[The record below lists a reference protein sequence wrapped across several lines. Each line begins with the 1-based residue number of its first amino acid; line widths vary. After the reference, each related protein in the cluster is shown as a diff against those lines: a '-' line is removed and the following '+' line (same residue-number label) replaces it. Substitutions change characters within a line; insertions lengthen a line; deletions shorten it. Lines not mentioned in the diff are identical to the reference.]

1 MSIGAHWQTP
11 TNDPELIDWL
21 RLIRSQNIGPH
32 TFWGLLSKYGSATHA
47 LDALPDLARKGTRR
61 TIKLTTANEAQRE
74 LEQIDRY
81 GGKPVAI
88 GQAGYPALLAQVES
102 PPPIL
107 TVMGNASIA
116 STRTIGIVGAR
127 NASASG
133 RKMADLMAQGLG
145 RHGITISSGLARG
158 VDTHA
163 HRASLDTGTV
173 AVMAGGIN
181 RIYPKENTEL
191 YHQIAERGAVMSEMP
206 FDAEPIAR
214 FFPRRNRLISGM
226 SAGVVVIEAAA
237 KSGSLITAR
246 FALEQGRE
254 VFAVPGSPLDQRA
267 QGTNGLLRNGA
278 TLVQTPEDVLEGI
291 ESQFS
296 DPASPTYPYV
306 EVGHDRTTQP
316 GKDDLQNA
324 ETDSQAVSDAILE
337 LLSPTPIQIDDLV
350 RLSGAHIAAVS
361 AAVLELEIS
370 GKATRHPGGGV
381 SAE

>member
-1 MSIGAHWQTP
+1 MSIGAPWQTP
-11 TNDPELIDWL
+11 QSTPELVDWL

-32 TFWGLLSKYGSATHA
+32 TFWGLLSKYGSAAEA
-47 LDALPDLARKGTRR
+47 LQALPELARRGRR
-61 TIKLTTANEAQRE
+61 QTIKLATENDATHE

-81 GGKPVAI
+81 GAKPIAI
-88 GQAGYPALLAQVES
+88 GQSGYPPLLAQVES
-102 PPPIL
+102 PPPFL
-107 TVMGNASIA
+107 TVMGDASIA

-145 RHGITISSGLARG
+145 RHGVTVASGLARG

-163 HRASLDTGTV
+163 HKASLDTGTV
-173 AVMAGGIN
+173 AVTAGGIN
-181 RIYPKENTEL
+181 RIYPKENTDL
-191 YHQIAERGAVMSEMP
+191 YHQIAELGAVVSEMP

-237 KSGSLITAR
+237 RSGSLITAR

-296 DPASPTYPYV
+296 DPAGMMFPFAQATSHPM
-306 EVGHDRTTQP
+306 EVTSAHGNNGPEDNP
-316 GKDDLQNA
+316 
-324 ETDSQAVSDAILE
+324 QAITEAILE
-337 LLSPTPIQIDDLV
+337 LLSPTPIQIDDLA
-350 RLSGAHIAAVS
+350 RLSGIHIAAVS
-361 AAVLELEIS
+361 AAVLELEI
-370 GKATRHPGGGV
+370 GGQATRHPGGGV

>member
-1 MSIGAHWQTP
+1 MSIGAPWQTP
-11 TNDPELIDWL
+11 QSTPELVDWL

-32 TFWGLLSKYGSATHA
+32 TFWGLLSKYGSAAEA
-47 LDALPDLARKGTRR
+47 LQALPELARRGRR
-61 TIKLTTANEAQRE
+61 QTVKLATENDATHE

-81 GGKPVAI
+81 GAKPIAI
-88 GQAGYPALLAQVES
+88 GQSGYPPLLAQVES
-102 PPPIL
+102 PPPFL
-107 TVMGNASIA
+107 TVMGDASIA

-145 RHGITISSGLARG
+145 RHGVTIASGLARG

-163 HRASLDTGTV
+163 HKASLDTGTV
-173 AVMAGGIN
+173 AVTAGGIN
-181 RIYPKENTEL
+181 RIYPKENTDL
-191 YHQIAERGAVMSEMP
+191 YHQIAEVGAVVSEMP

-237 KSGSLITAR
+237 RSGSLITAR

-296 DPASPTYPYV
+296 DPAGMMFPFAQATSHPM
-306 EVGHDRTTQP
+306 EVTSAHGNNGPEDNP
-316 GKDDLQNA
+316 
-324 ETDSQAVSDAILE
+324 QAITEAILE
-337 LLSPTPIQIDDLV
+337 LLSPTPIQIDDLA
-350 RLSGAHIAAVS
+350 RLSGIHIAAVS
-361 AAVLELEIS
+361 AAVLELEI
-370 GKATRHPGGGV
+370 GGQATRHPGGGV

>member
-1 MSIGAHWQTP
+1 MSIGAPWQTP
-11 TNDPELIDWL
+11 QSTPELVDWL

-32 TFWGLLSKYGSATHA
+32 TFWGLLSKYGSAAEA
-47 LDALPDLARKGTRR
+47 LQALPELARRGRR
-61 TIKLTTANEAQRE
+61 QTVKLATENDAASE
-74 LEQIDRY
+74 LEQIEKY
-81 GGKPVAI
+81 SAKPIAI
-88 GQAGYPALLAQVES
+88 GQSGYPPLLAQVES
-102 PPPIL
+102 PPPFL
-107 TVMGNASIA
+107 TVMGDASIA
-116 STRTIGIVGAR
+116 SARTIGIVGAR

-145 RHGITISSGLARG
+145 RHGVTIASGLARG

-163 HRASLDTGTV
+163 HKASLDTGTV
-173 AVMAGGIN
+173 AVTAGGIN
-181 RIYPKENTEL
+181 RIYPKENTDL
-191 YHQIAERGAVMSEMP
+191 YHQIAELGAVVSEMP
-206 FDAEPIAR
+206 FDAEPVAR

-237 KSGSLITAR
+237 RSGSLITAR

-296 DPASPTYPYV
+296 DPAGMMFPFAQGTSHPM
-306 EVGHDRTTQP
+306 EVTSAYGNNGPEDNP
-316 GKDDLQNA
+316 
-324 ETDSQAVSDAILE
+324 QAITEAILE
-337 LLSPTPIQIDDLV
+337 LLSPTPIQIDDLA
-350 RLSGAHIAAVS
+350 RLSGIHIAAVS
-361 AAVLELEIS
+361 AAVLELEI
-370 GKATRHPGGGV
+370 GGQATRHPGGGV

>member
-11 TNDPELIDWL
+11 QSNPELVDWL

-32 TFWGLLSKYGSATHA
+32 TFWGLLSKYGSAA
-47 LDALPDLARKGTRR
+47 DALEALPELARRGRRR
-61 TIKLTTANEAQRE
+61 TVKLATVDDATHE

-88 GQAGYPALLAQVES
+88 GQAGYPSLLAQVES
-102 PPPIL
+102 PPPFL
-107 TVMGNASIA
+107 TVMGDASIA
-116 STRTIGIVGAR
+116 SARTIGIVGAR

-145 RHGITISSGLARG
+145 RHGVTISSGLARG

-163 HRASLDTGTV
+163 HKASLDTGTV
-173 AVMAGGIN
+173 AVTAGGIN
-181 RIYPKENTEL
+181 RIYPKENTDL
-191 YHQIAERGAVMSEMP
+191 YHQIAELGAVVSEMP

-214 FFPRRNRLISGM
+214 LFPRRNRLISGM

-237 KSGSLITAR
+237 RSGSLITAR

-296 DPASPTYPYV
+296 DPAGMTFPFAPTASGS
-306 EVGHDRTTQP
+306 VGSSTISNSGPEIDP
-316 GKDDLQNA
+316 
-324 ETDSQAVSDAILE
+324 QAVTDAILE
-337 LLSPTPIQIDDLV
+337 LLSPTPIQIDDLA
-350 RLSGAHIAAVS
+350 RLSGIHIAAVS
-361 AAVLELEIS
+361 AAVLELEI
-370 GKATRHPGGGV
+370 GGQATRHPGGGV

>member
-1 MSIGAHWQTP
+1 MSIGAPWQTP
-11 TNDPELIDWL
+11 QSTPELVDWL

-32 TFWGLLSKYGSATHA
+32 TFWGLLSKYGSAAEA
-47 LDALPDLARKGTRR
+47 LQALPELARRGRRR
-61 TIKLTTANEAQRE
+61 TVKLATESDASHE

-81 GGKPVAI
+81 GAKPAAI
-88 GQAGYPALLAQVES
+88 GQAGYPPLLAQVES
-102 PPPIL
+102 PPPFL
-107 TVMGNASIA
+107 TVMGDASIA
-116 STRTIGIVGAR
+116 SARTIGIVGAR

-133 RKMADLMAQGLG
+133 RKMADLMARGLG
-145 RHGITISSGLARG
+145 RHGVTISSGLARG

-163 HRASLDTGTV
+163 HKASLDTGTV
-173 AVMAGGIN
+173 AVTAGGIN
-181 RIYPKENTEL
+181 RIYPKENSDL
-191 YHQIAERGAVMSEMP
+191 YHQIAELGAVISEMP

-214 FFPRRNRLISGM
+214 LFPRRNRLISGM

-237 KSGSLITAR
+237 RSGSLITAR

-296 DPASPTYPYV
+296 DPGSPTFPFGRI
-306 EVGHDRTTQP
+306 EQEQATSPNT
-316 GKDDLQNA
+316 DDV
-324 ETDSQAVSDAILE
+324 TDLDPQAISSTVLE
-337 LLSPTPIQIDDLV
+337 LLSPTPIQIDDLA
-350 RLSGAHIAAVS
+350 RLSGIHIAAVS

-370 GKATRHPGGGV
+370 GQAMRHPGGGV
-381 SAE
+381 SAN

>member
-1 MSIGAHWQTP
+1 MSIGAPWQTP
-11 TNDPELIDWL
+11 QSTPELVDWL

-32 TFWGLLSKYGSATHA
+32 TFWGLLSKYGSAAEA
-47 LDALPDLARKGTRR
+47 LQALPELARRGRR
-61 TIKLTTANEAQRE
+61 QTVKLATENDAASE
-74 LEQIDRY
+74 LEKIEKY
-81 GGKPVAI
+81 GAKPIAI
-88 GQAGYPALLAQVES
+88 GQSGYPPLLAQVES
-102 PPPIL
+102 PPPFL
-107 TVMGNASIA
+107 TVMGDASIA

-145 RHGITISSGLARG
+145 RHGVTIASGLARG

-163 HRASLDTGTV
+163 HKASLDTGTV
-173 AVMAGGIN
+173 AVTAGGIN
-181 RIYPKENTEL
+181 RIYPKENTDL
-191 YHQIAERGAVMSEMP
+191 YHQIAELGAVVSEMP

-237 KSGSLITAR
+237 RSGSLITAR

-296 DPASPTYPYV
+296 DPAGMMFPFAQATSHPM
-306 EVGHDRTTQP
+306 EVTSAHGNNGPEDNP
-316 GKDDLQNA
+316 
-324 ETDSQAVSDAILE
+324 QAITEAILE
-337 LLSPTPIQIDDLV
+337 LLSPTPIQIDDLA
-350 RLSGAHIAAVS
+350 RLSGIHIAAVS
-361 AAVLELEIS
+361 AAVLELEI
-370 GKATRHPGGGV
+370 GGQATRHPGGGV